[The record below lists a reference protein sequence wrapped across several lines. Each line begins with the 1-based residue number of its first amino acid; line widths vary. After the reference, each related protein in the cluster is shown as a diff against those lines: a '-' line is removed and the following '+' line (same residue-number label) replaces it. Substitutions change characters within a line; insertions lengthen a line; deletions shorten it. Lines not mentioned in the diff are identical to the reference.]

1 MSRIVSALL
10 VCALI
15 AGCGGGSDPET
26 PTDPV
31 AQVPDTPG
39 LREAVREAQTPDPDS
54 FPSAGGKT
62 LQQVADLVTAGPQAA
77 LASSVFTAGE
87 NRFVFGVIGQDG
99 KAIYGPSA
107 IYIARRWPKADYVAF
122 AAAELT
128 VVLGVIVLLTGPLW
142 AIKSWGVWWDW
153 EPRLTSTLIMWLV
166 FSSYLLLR
174 RFGGPGSE
182 LLAAA
187 VGIFG
192 ATLAPFVYWS
202 VNMWRTLHPK
212 TSVLP
217 SLPGPMAGPVI
228 WCAVAFVLLYTAVI
242 LLRVRLESTRATL
255 ERAFL
260 LLEED

>member
-1 MSRIVSALL
+1 MTAGNRFVPTLLIVSAGMFAAAPYIIDTAPYESTMGL
-10 VCALI
+10 VQRIFYFHVPNAVLMMVMSTVCGI
-15 AGCGGGSDPET
+15 A
-26 PTDPV
+26 
-31 AQVPDTPG
+31 
-39 LREAVREAQTPDPDS
+39 
-54 FPSAGGKT
+54 
-62 LQQVADLVTAGPQAA
+62 
-77 LASSVFTAGE
+77 
-87 NRFVFGVIGQDG
+87 
-99 KAIYGPSA
+99 SA
-107 IYIARRWPKADYVAF
+107 IYIARRWPKADYVAL